1 MYTILSVT
9 NRELVFPFCFACS
22 RDAACC
28 VFQIHKA
35 ESRDEGRFFFFF
47 YAIFVW
53 FRSQENSAL
62 IKLGGVSSFIPW
74 RSAENWCEFFFK
86 CLVAFSSEN
95 IKA

>member
-35 ESRDEGRFFFFF
+35 ESRDEGRFFFLLCNLC
-47 YAIFVW
+47 V
-53 FRSQENSAL
+53 
-62 IKLGGVSSFIPW
+62 V
-74 RSAENWCEFFFK
+74 
-86 CLVAFSSEN
+86 
-95 IKA
+95 